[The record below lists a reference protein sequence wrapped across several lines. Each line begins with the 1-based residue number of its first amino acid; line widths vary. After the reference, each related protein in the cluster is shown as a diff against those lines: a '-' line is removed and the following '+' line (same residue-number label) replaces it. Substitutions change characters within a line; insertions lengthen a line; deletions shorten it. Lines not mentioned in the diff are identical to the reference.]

1 MRRARRSGVPSLA
14 DRRAA
19 AGSTEGE
26 DRGSRGVRAQALT
39 EIGRARSAGS
49 NARRMQVPDEP
60 TVAVS
65 PDEAVP
71 PLDARRAGLHH
82 ERREPDSDSF
92 SAPPGL
98 EGPCRADDRKLVAE
112 RKAWV
117 KRWSSA
123 GNDLARAGK
132 AGRSGRGPL
141 RRCSLRVPQSLQ
153 RGPGGLVGVRAG
165 RHTVD
170 QMCSQGTVQRPLETT
185 QNGSILGKATH
196 AKDRHPEQ
204 TYISIRFAIQGT
216 GKRGS
221 ARWKRWFY
229 LLRAGRW

>member
-1 MRRARRSGVPSLA
+1 
-14 DRRAA
+14 
-19 AGSTEGE
+19 
-26 DRGSRGVRAQALT
+26 
-39 EIGRARSAGS
+39 
-49 NARRMQVPDEP
+49 MQVPDEP

-71 PLDARRAGLHH
+71 PLDARRVGLHH
-82 ERREPDSDSF
+82 ERREPNSDSF

-98 EGPCRADDRKLVAE
+98 EGPCRADDTKLVAE

-132 AGRSGRGPL
+132 AGRSGAWPAAALLAPRPPVAPT
-141 RRCSLRVPQSLQ
+141 RTR
-153 RGPGGLVGVRAG
+153 RAG
-165 RHTVD
+165 W
-170 QMCSQGTVQRPLETT
+170 RPCREAHGRSNVLAGHCPTAFG
-185 QNGSILGKATH
+185 NY
-196 AKDRHPEQ
+196 AKWLNTRQSYACKHHNPEQ
-204 TYISIRFAIQGT
+204 IYISIRFAIQGT